1 MRSADERPRAQ
12 GGEGPGARPLTSAGA
27 GGFVERHGLWDERQ
41 HVAAGHVRRVID
53 ELGLDRVRFSFADQH
68 GVLRGKTLTREAVPG
83 ALRSGVTAP
92 SSLLLKDTSGR
103 TAFPVFSGG
112 EGLAGGRFAGA
123 GDIVLVPDMTTFRV
137 LPWAEG
143 TGWILCDLYHPDG
156 TPAAFCSRGLL
167 RRSLSALAGTG
178 YDLTVGVELEFH
190 VYRPAGGGP
199 APVGVGRPGAPGP
212 APEVEA
218 LSGGSQLLHEEGLD
232 RLDDLV
238 GLLHRGLTGLDL
250 PLRSLELEFG
260 PSQLELTLDARDAAQ
275 AADDALL
282 ARAAVRQICHRNG
295 YHATFMSRPAV
306 ARTASSGWHLH
317 QSLRSRAGG
326 RAVFDPAPDPA
337 GAMRGAPLDSTPGPA
352 SGEARSGDAP
362 SGEVLSPVGRHY
374 LAGLLEH
381 AAAATVFTTP
391 TVNGYK
397 RYLPMSL
404 APDRVVWGI
413 DNKGAMVRV
422 VPAQGGGGARLENR
436 SGEPAANP
444 YLYIVSQVVSGMDG
458 MARRLDPGPP
468 IADPYDARARTL
480 PGSLAQ
486 ALDALDADPVFAEAL
501 GQEVVSWLTTIKRA
515 EFARYLAHVSDW
527 EQREYF
533 DLV

>member
-12 GGEGPGARPLTSAGA
+12 GGDGPGARPLTSAGT

-41 HVAAGHVRRVID
+41 YVAAGHVRRVID
-53 ELGLDRVRFSFADQH
+53 ELGLDKVRFSFADQH

-92 SSLLLKDTSGR
+92 SSLLLKDSSGR
-103 TAFPVFSGG
+103 TVFPVFSGG
-112 EGLAGGRFAGA
+112 DGLADGRFAGA

-137 LPWAEG
+137 LPWAER

-167 RRSLSALAGTG
+167 RDRLAALADTG

-190 VYRPAGGGP
+190 VYRPASRPSGGGT

-212 APEVEA
+212 APEVEP

-232 RLDDLV
+232 RLDELVDL
-238 GLLHRGLTGLDL
+238 LYRGLTGLDL

-260 PSQLELTLDARDAAQ
+260 PSQLELTLDARGAAR

-282 ARAAVRQICHRNG
+282 ARAAVRQICRRHG
-295 YHATFMSRPAV
+295 YHATFMARPAV
-306 ARTASSGWHLH
+306 AETASSGWHLH
-317 QSLRSRAGG
+317 QSLRSRSTGEA
-326 RAVFDPAPDPA
+326 AFDPAPGP
-337 GAMRGAPLDSTPGPA
+337 RPGESA
-352 SGEARSGDAP
+352 AQ
-362 SGEVLSPVGRHY
+362 GEVLSSVGRHY

-381 AAAATVFTTP
+381 ALAATVFTTP

-422 VPAQGGGGARLENR
+422 VGAQGGGGARLENR

-444 YLYIVSQVVSGMDG
+444 YLYIASQVVSGMDG

-468 IADPYDARARTL
+468 TTDPYDPAARGL

-501 GQEVVSWLTTIKRA
+501 GEDVVSWLTTIKRA

>member
-1 MRSADERPRAQ
+1 MRSADERPRAE
-12 GGEGPGARPLTSAGA
+12 GGDGPSARPLTAAGA

-41 HVAAGHVRRVID
+41 HAAAGQLRRVID
-53 ELGLDRVRFSFADQH
+53 ELGLERVRFSFADQH

-103 TAFPVFSGG
+103 TVLPVFAGG
-112 EGLAGGRFAGA
+112 DPLVSGRFAGA
-123 GDIVLVPDMTTFRV
+123 GDIVLVPDPTTFRV
-137 LPWAEG
+137 LPWADR
-143 TGWILCDLYHPDG
+143 TGWILCDVHHPDG
-156 TPAAFCSRGLL
+156 TPAAFCPRGLL
-167 RRSLSALAGTG
+167 RGQLAALAATG

-190 VYRPAGGGP
+190 VYRPAP
-199 APVGVGRPGAPGP
+199 APGGFAPVAVGRPGAPGP
-212 APEVEA
+212 APEVA
-218 LSGGSQLLHEEGLD
+218 PLSSGSQLLHEEGLD

-238 GLLHRGLTGLDL
+238 DLLHRGLTGLDL

-260 PSQLELTLDARDAAQ
+260 PSQLELTLDARDAAR

-282 ARAAVRQICHRNG
+282 ARAAVRQICRRNG
-295 YHATFMSRPAV
+295 YHATFMSRPA
-306 ARTASSGWHLH
+306 AAETASTGWHLH
-317 QSLRSRAGG
+317 QSLRSRSGG
-326 RAVFDPAPDPA
+326 EAAFDPAP
-337 GAMRGAPLDSTPGPA
+337 
-352 SGEARSGDAP
+352 GET
-362 SGEVLSPVGRHY
+362 LSPAGRHY
-374 LAGLLEH
+374 LAGLLAH
-381 AAAATVFTTP
+381 APAATVFTTP

-397 RYLPMSL
+397 RYLPLSL

-422 VPAQGGGGARLENR
+422 VGTQGGGGTRLENR

-444 YLYIVSQVVSGMDG
+444 YLYIASQVISGMDG

-468 IADPYDARARTL
+468 VTDPYDAEARAL

-486 ALDALDADPVFAEAL
+486 ALDALDADPVFADAL
-501 GQEVVSWLTTIKRA
+501 GRDVVSWLSTIKRA
-515 EFARYLAHVSDW
+515 EYARYLAHVSDW

>member
-12 GGEGPGARPLTSAGA
+12 GGDGPGARPLASAGA

-41 HVAAGHVRRVID
+41 HVAAGQVRRVID
-53 ELGLDRVRFSFADQH
+53 ELGLDKVRFSFADQH

-103 TAFPVFSGG
+103 TVFPVFSGG
-112 EGLAGGRFAGA
+112 GGLADGRFAGA

-137 LPWAEG
+137 LPWAER

-167 RRSLSALAGTG
+167 RGRLAALADAG

-190 VYRPAGGGP
+190 VYRPAADG
-199 APVGVGRPGAPGP
+199 AASVGVGRPGAPGP
-212 APEVEA
+212 APEVEP
-218 LSGGSQLLHEEGLD
+218 LTSGSQLLHEEGLD

-238 GLLHRGLTGLDL
+238 DLLYRGLTGLDL

-282 ARAAVRQICHRNG
+282 ARAAVRQICRRNG
-295 YHATFMSRPAV
+295 YHATFMSRPAT
-306 ARTASSGWHLH
+306 AETASSGWHLH
-317 QSLRSRAGG
+317 QSLRSRATGE
-326 RAVFDPAPDPA
+326 AAFDPAPDPA
-337 GAMRGAPLDSTPGPA
+337 PDPALGSVSGSVSDSGPGEP
-352 SGEARSGDAP
+352 
-362 SGEVLSPVGRHY
+362 LSPVGRHY

-381 AAAATVFTTP
+381 APAATVFTTP

-422 VPAQGGGGARLENR
+422 VGARGEGGARLENR

-444 YLYIVSQVVSGMDG
+444 YLYIASQVVSGMDG

-468 IADPYDARARTL
+468 TTDPYDAGARGL
-480 PGSLAQ
+480 PGSLDQ
-486 ALDALDADPVFAEAL
+486 ALNALDADPVFAKAL
-501 GQEVVSWLTTIKRA
+501 GQDVVSWFTTIKRA